1 MIYWLKL
8 ISSHKHIKKKEKRK
22 DTRRIRLDPV
32 TGFSQF
38 ESPLQQMSVS
48 LLPAPGIAWLC
59 CDARRQ
65 VRMQALTY
73 LQRALLVHD
82 LQTLDATEWESCFN
96 KVRKEE
102 KGHMSLLTI
111 KSVPVHL
118 QRRVDTVCSMVIDYR
133 EIFYSPFSDSV
144 HLQFQNFGYTCAH
157 FKVGNFSQVS
167 GPCWCCVFVFAGAFP
182 SVDKAAWQHKPSRC
196 GWHGGDQNERLH
208 TPVKGLKQH
217 TLPTTHRYI
226 TY

>member
-111 KSVPVHL
+111 KSFICSCTLTEKSWYSMLNGHRLSWNLLQSLFWLCSLTVSELWLHL
-118 QRRVDTVCSMVIDYR
+118 CS
-133 EIFYSPFSDSV
+133 F
-144 HLQFQNFGYTCAH
+144 
-157 FKVGNFSQVS
+157 
-167 GPCWCCVFVFAGAFP
+167 
-182 SVDKAAWQHKPSRC
+182 
-196 GWHGGDQNERLH
+196 
-208 TPVKGLKQH
+208 
-217 TLPTTHRYI
+217 
-226 TY
+226 